1 MKKAKLCYDFQV
13 QAAMAAAAY
22 NKFLGPAYHL
32 GYHHRY
38 TPYPLPVASL
48 AAAAAAQQ
56 QQSPTSPAG
65 ALAQAQTPQALQA
78 AAQAQAQH
86 QAAAAQHHQQQQ
98 QQQAAAAAAGQAG
111 GNPYQGYSLTNVDMS
126 SFQGVDWGSMY
137 GMGMYV

>member
-1 MKKAKLCYDFQV
+1 
-13 QAAMAAAAY
+13 MAAAAY

-56 QQSPTSPAG
+56 SPTSPAG
-65 ALAQAQTPQALQA
+65 AMAPQTPQAMQA
-78 AAQAQAQH
+78 AHAQAQQQAAQVHAAQAQA
-86 QAAAAQHHQQQQ
+86 AQQQQ
-98 QQQAAAAAAGQAG
+98 QGAQA

>member
-1 MKKAKLCYDFQV
+1 
-13 QAAMAAAAY
+13 MAAAAY

-38 TPYPLPVASL
+38 APYPLPVASI

-56 QQSPTSPAG
+56 SPTPPTA
-65 ALAQAQTPQALQA
+65 ALAPAPQAMQA
-78 AAQAQAQH
+78 APNQGAPQA
-86 QAAAAQHHQQQQ
+86 
-98 QQQAAAAAAGQAG
+98 